1 MINTV
6 RKGTA
11 QGTVPL
17 QRMEEEHLWNS
28 QPIVAAK
35 RQPDRSTESGT
46 ALSAARLG
54 DLSVGFRSF
63 SQVFGFRYS
72 DFELMS
78 AALGQL

>member
-6 RKGTA
+6 SRGTA

-17 QRMEEEHLWNS
+17 QRMEEERLWNS
-28 QPIVAAK
+28 QPTVRVAAK

-54 DLSVGFRSF
+54 D
-63 SQVFGFRYS
+63 
-72 DFELMS
+72 
-78 AALGQL
+78 A